1 MSKHWGVSVRVF
13 RRARTIGFTFMLLL
27 VAGAA
32 SAGEK
37 EPAAVLELGAAS
49 TWDVG
54 GGFTFGPSA
63 ALEFEPIKNDL
74 VIEAGFTP
82 FFDKGGRADWDFDF
96 LFRHPFDLSNKVE
109 FEPGIGP
116 TWASSGQFGAQAS
129 FEFMIWPWQERRFGW
144 FVDPSYSVSFAPG
157 HQQSVGLTIG
167 ILIGIPP

>member
-27 VAGAA
+27 VAGAAA

-82 FFDKGGRADWDFDF
+82 FFDKGGRAYWDFVTF
-96 LFRHPFDLSNKVE
+96 YSGTRS
-109 FEPGIGP
+109 
-116 TWASSGQFGAQAS
+116 TCRTRWSSSQVLDRRGQALGSSA
-129 FEFMIWPWQERRFGW
+129 RRR
-144 FVDPSYSVSFAPG
+144 P
-157 HQQSVGLTIG
+157 LN
-167 ILIGIPP
+167 L

>member
-1 MSKHWGVSVRVF
+1 
-13 RRARTIGFTFMLLL
+13 
-27 VAGAA
+27 
-32 SAGEK
+32 
-37 EPAAVLELGAAS
+37 
-49 TWDVG
+49 
-54 GGFTFGPSA
+54 
-63 ALEFEPIKNDL
+63 

-82 FFDKGGRADWDFDF
+82 FFDKGGRAYWDFDF

-144 FVDPSYSVSFAPG
+144 FVDPSYGVSFAPG